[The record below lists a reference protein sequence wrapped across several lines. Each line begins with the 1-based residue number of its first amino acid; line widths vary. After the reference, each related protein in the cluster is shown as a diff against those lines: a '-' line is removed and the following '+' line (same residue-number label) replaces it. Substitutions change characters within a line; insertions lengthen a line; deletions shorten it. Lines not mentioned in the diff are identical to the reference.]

1 VQTASGSELNSQ
13 CGMAPNMENIVPHMG
28 SIVALVWHKT
38 TASIFEQAM
47 RCNNE
52 LTSPEDLQGHIGN
65 VL

>member
-1 VQTASGSELNSQ
+1 
-13 CGMAPNMENIVPHMG
+13 MAPNMENIVPHMG